1 MSELKHYGVLG
12 MKWGVRKEDAK
23 DSRKDAR
30 TRRKMQER
38 VDSLRANKLTNK
50 RIEVMQNPYWT
61 KGVDPYGN
69 PVTNR
74 YVYSVVTAGGGYN
87 LYDEEHAQD
96 FIDDATR
103 LPGKLGD
110 ILPRLAVEAVDRKYE
125 EYRQKQNRRELVNIK
140 RKVKSTL
147 QRIGK
152 KVVKAVKKYYDIGKE
167 ALSQIFSR
175 REAR

>member
-1 MSELKHYGVLG
+1 MNELKHYGVLG
-12 MKWGVRKEDAK
+12 MKWGVRKEDTK

-30 TRRKMQER
+30 ARKKMQER

-61 KGVDPYGN
+61 KGVDPDGN

-74 YVYSVVTAGGGYN
+74 YVYSVATAGGGYN
-87 LYDEEHAQD
+87 LYDEEHVQD

-110 ILPRLAVEAVDRKYE
+110 ILPRVTVGAVDRKYK
-125 EYRQKQNRRELVNIK
+125 EYRTKQNLRELAIVK

-152 KVVKAVKKYYDIGKE
+152 RVVKAVKKYYDIGKE
-167 ALSQIFSR
+167 ALRILFS
-175 REAR
+175 